1 MAFFPPSFQKRI
13 VFALCVWPLVI
24 YIVFFENIALNVNY
38 VAYDD
43 IHVLQI
49 IEQWQKATNW
59 REQLDWLTV
68 GFPEHRIVFTRLTVL
83 FSYWFTGFVNLK
95 TLMIISN
102 LLWAGQLGFLFG
114 VFRKL
119 HFAVQ
124 SNSSASRPLPLVPS
138 SLAYFIP
145 ICWILLCVHSF
156 ENIFWGT
163 SSLGNFGLLFFVM
176 AGGYFYTQSG
186 LKSLIAALIFS
197 LLATFTY
204 GNGLLTFLI
213 GSFILLLTRRWRDL
227 GSTVAFFAF
236 AMFIYALTRA
246 HASPSGLDLTNLQ
259 NYGLALSCFFAFIG
273 SSANFNV
280 YAPSSLVVWLSV
292 AWGAVLLGGIVVL
305 LMKNVKF
312 KERKSQVPPLEG
324 RDLGRGSVKR
334 FKFELNQIQLFALFL
349 VLFVCLSALG
359 VVFKRAEGDGLIGMF
374 KGRYRMYPT
383 WLMLVGYLL
392 ILNWGKWLRFRWFLP
407 SAIGISMVF
416 NLLILYYAI
425 APAVNNRRMAVAQE
439 FNSMYN
445 ADLLGLKM
453 FDLTGEDFLRLQKL
467 YQPNLFF
474 KVSTK
479 DFISPDSSLNTSG
492 NIGLDSVYFVEN
504 NLYINYQKDFIR
516 PTKDFNDGAYIVL
529 HSPQHT
535 YMSAGIQQA
544 LPLKTFI
551 RRGWYWDKGF
561 TTTFNRASV
570 AKGNYGI
577 YVLLRQD
584 GINQLLDTQRRITF

>member
-49 IEQWQKATNW
+49 IEQWQQSVSW
-59 REQLDWLTV
+59 REKLDWLTV

-83 FSYWFTGFVNLK
+83 LSYWTTGFVNLK
-95 TLMIISN
+95 NLMIISN
-102 LLWAGQLGFLFG
+102 LLWVAQLGFLFG
-114 VFRKL
+114 VFKKL

-124 SNSSASRPLPLVPS
+124 PVSSASRPLPLAPS

-176 AGGYFYTQSG
+176 AAGYFYTQSSRFG
-186 LKSLIAALIFS
+186 MFLALIFS
-197 LLATFTY
+197 LFATFTY

-213 GSFILLLTRRWRDL
+213 GGFVLALSRRWRDL
-227 GSTVAFFAF
+227 GATVAFFAF
-236 AMFIYALTRA
+236 TMLLYALTRA
-246 HASPSGLDLTNLQ
+246 HASPSGLDLTKPQ
-259 NYGLALSCFFAFIG
+259 TYGLAFSCFFAFIG

-280 YAPSSLVVWLSV
+280 YAPSSLSMWLSV
-292 AWGAVLLGGIVVL
+292 VWGALLFGGIVGL
-305 LMKNVKF
+305 LIKDIK
-312 KERKSQVPPLEG
+312 L
-324 RDLGRGSVKR
+324 KR
-334 FKFELNQIQLFALFL
+334 FKLELNSLELFSLFIF
-349 VLFVCLSALG
+349 LFVCLSALG
-359 VVFKRAEGDGLIGMF
+359 VVFKRAEGDSLIGMF

-383 WLMLVGYLL
+383 WLLIVGYLL
-392 ILNWGKWLRFRWFLP
+392 MLNWGKWLRFRWFLP
-407 SAIGISMVF
+407 SAIGTSMVF
-416 NLLILYYAI
+416 NLLILYYAV

-445 ADLLGLKM
+445 SDLLGLKM
-453 FDLTGEDFLRLQKL
+453 FDLTGEDFLRLQQL

-474 KVSTK
+474 KASEK
-479 DFISPDSSLNTSG
+479 NLISSDSSLNTND
-492 NIGLDSVYFVEN
+492 NIELDSVYFVEN
-504 NLYINYQKDFIR
+504 NLHINYQKDFTR

-535 YMSAGIQQA
+535 YMGAGIQQA

-561 TTTFNRASV
+561 SATFNRASV
-570 AKGNYGI
+570 AKGNYGL

-584 GINQLLDTQRRITF
+584 GVNQLLDTQRRVTF

>member
-24 YIVFFENIALNVNY
+24 YVVFFENIALNVNY

-49 IEQWQKATNW
+49 IEQWQQSANW
-59 REQLDWLTV
+59 HQKLDWLTV
-68 GFPEHRIVFTRLTVL
+68 GFPEHRIVFTRLAVL
-83 FSYWFTGFVNLK
+83 LSYWLTGFVNLK

-102 LLWAGQLGFLFG
+102 VLWVGQLGFLFG

-119 HFAVQ
+119 TLAT
-124 SNSSASRPLPLVPS
+124 S

-176 AGGYFYTQSG
+176 AAGYFYTQSSRVG
-186 LKSLIAALIFS
+186 LILALMFS
-197 LLATFTY
+197 LFATFTY

-213 GSFILLLTRRWRDL
+213 GGVVLALSRRWRDL
-227 GSTVAFFAF
+227 GATVAFFAF
-236 AMFIYALTRA
+236 TMGLYALTRA
-246 HASPSGLDLTNLQ
+246 HASPSGLDLTNPQ
-259 NYGLALSCFFAFIG
+259 TYSLALSCFFAFIG

-280 YAPSSLVVWLSV
+280 YAPSTLSMWLSV
-292 AWGAVLLGGIVVL
+292 AWGALLFGGIVGL
-305 LMKNVKF
+305 LMKDVK
-312 KERKSQVPPLEG
+312 L
-324 RDLGRGSVKR
+324 KR
-334 FKFELNQIQLFALFL
+334 FQFEFNSVQLFALFL
-349 VLFVCLSALG
+349 FLFVCLSALG

-383 WLMLVGYLL
+383 WLLIVGYLL
-392 ILNWGKWLRFRWFLP
+392 MLNWGKWLRFRWFLP
-407 SAIGISMVF
+407 SAIGAGMVF
-416 NLLILYYAI
+416 NLLILYYAV
-425 APAVNNRRMAVAQE
+425 APSVNNRRMAVAQE

-445 ADLLGLKM
+445 PDLLGLKM

-474 KVSTK
+474 KASESTL
-479 DFISPDSSLNTSG
+479 ISPDSSLNTSG

-504 NLYINYQKDFIR
+504 NLHINYQKDFIR

-561 TTTFNRASV
+561 TATFNRASV
-570 AKGNYGI
+570 AKGNYGLYI
-577 YVLLRQD
+577 LLRRD
-584 GINQLLDTQRRITF
+584 GRNQFLDTQRRVTF